1 MWESGVSF
9 QSTCVLATAATSRAN
24 PGWSG
29 KDETVQAEESGK
41 EGKMRE
47 SEKIDSRG
55 SSDDDDALRLPR
67 PKKETAIAE
76 SDSCPLRSKFSES
89 VGVKMAMERARRIKW
104 ICLRLSVC
112 RRLAGYGDG
121 GDDLFLYTFAE
132 RRKGRKEAKDLDA
145 SRRVVEWSGCF

>member
-1 MWESGVSF
+1 MVRENSGRVSLPGKLALKMWESGVSF

-47 SEKIDSRG
+47 SEKIESRG
-55 SSDDDDALRLPR
+55 SSDALRLPR

-76 SDSCPLRSKFSES
+76 SDSCPEKKKKKILCVS
-89 VGVKMAMERARRIKW
+89 VG
-104 ICLRLSVC
+104 
-112 RRLAGYGDG
+112 
-121 GDDLFLYTFAE
+121 
-132 RRKGRKEAKDLDA
+132 
-145 SRRVVEWSGCF
+145 